1 MEICIKWSM
10 CRTCTNDSSTQLQ
23 PLFDDPKLAQQLQ
36 QYAAVEVK
44 PGDGL
49 PDQICTVCVEN
60 LELVH
65 TFLTGCKKA
74 DEHLKNVVRRTM
86 SSRSCFQKA
95 CEEETPVKAAPELRL
110 RKQIIAE
117 RNQGSSKS
125 LEDAAAADENVS
137 ITKAQSKSRQ
147 DDAQYMVVMN
157 TTTTTDNEYK
167 EYIIT
172 DHHYAEDEEH
182 SLADDRDL
190 EEASVERV
198 AAIKLE
204 QETEL
209 AAHAIDLGAACEP
222 SNFPKHSCNKCGNSF
237 PNRTQLKAHLRT
249 HGKEKSFECE
259 LCGKRF
265 NAACNLTTH
274 IRTHTGEKPFEC
286 AHCSRRFA
294 DPSTHRK
301 HERMHTNERPYA
313 CDICAKTFSLSTT
326 LKAHFL
332 SHSNEKPHKCHI
344 CNKGF
349 RLPHQLKAHK
359 KTHAHRFELGVMLYN
374 QEEEE
379 QKDDTEEVDCSFKH
393 SLHLNCSHGS
403 HTS

>member
-10 CRTCTNDSSTQLQ
+10 CRTCTNDTGALLQ
-23 PLFDDPKLAQQLQ
+23 PLFDDPKVAQQLQ
-36 QYAAVEVK
+36 QYAGVELK
-44 PGDGL
+44 ADDGL
-49 PDQICTVCVEN
+49 PDQICTVCVAN
-60 LELVH
+60 LDLVH

-74 DEHLKNVVRRTM
+74 DEHLRNVVRRTM
-86 SSRSCFQKA
+86 SSRSCFPKVSLES
-95 CEEETPVKAAPELRL
+95 EEKPVKVATEARQ
-110 RKQIIAE
+110 RKQIISE
-117 RNQGSSKS
+117 RNAKS
-125 LEDAAAADENVS
+125 LLTSRAKEAADETVLIS
-137 ITKAQSKSRQ
+137 SAVKELELSKITAKSRI
-147 DDAQYMVVMN
+147 DDEQYVVVMN
-157 TTTTTDNEYK
+157 PATTTDTDDS

-172 DHHYAEDEEH
+172 DHHYEEDDEQIEENN
-182 SLADDRDL
+182 LPADERSSADL
-190 EEASVERV
+190 V

-204 QETEL
+204 QET
-209 AAHAIDLGAACEP
+209 AVATHSIDLGAACEP
-222 SNFPKHSCNKCGNSF
+222 SNFPKHSCSKCGNSF

-332 SHSNEKPHKCHI
+332 SHSNEKPRKCHI

-359 KTHAHRFELGVMLYN
+359 KTHAHRFELGVTSYT
-374 QEEEE
+374 QEEDEE
-379 QKDDTEEVDCSFKH
+379 DDYSR
-393 SLHLNCSHGS
+393 S
-403 HTS
+403 